1 AAARSAES
9 HEGDTMSTEKL
20 NKEQI
25 HARVTAAY
33 GAAARAREEGTQAAA
48 CCAPEQRTASDYTA
62 EELASVPRGA
72 YLGEGSGAPVRYAN
86 LEPGEAVV
94 EPAPRART
102 VRVFAA

>member
-1 AAARSAES
+1 TEDRALALLPSQRRSARQTNCVAQEAVAAARSAES

-48 CCAPEQRTASDYTA
+48 CCAREQRTASDYTA

-72 YLGEGSGAPVRYAN
+72 YLGEGSG
-86 LEPGEAVV
+86 
-94 EPAPRART
+94 
-102 VRVFAA
+102 